1 MSDALSGKSALIT
14 GGTRGLGLEIARAYL
29 QAGAKGVCVCGRDA
43 TALSLAAT
51 ELEAL
56 ADPAQQ
62 VLAVPADVSKPD
74 EVERLV
80 QSAADQLGELT
91 ILVSNAGIYGPKGM
105 IDQVDWAEWARAV
118 EVNLFGSV
126 LATRAAISHF
136 TPRGYGKI
144 IQLSGGGDGGLRG
157 LSAYAASK
165 AAVVRFVETMA
176 DELRERGLAVDINAI
191 APGALNTRMLDEVL
205 AAGPER
211 VGEAFYQ
218 RALGQQR
225 SGGVPLRRAA
235 ELAVFLASTASDGI
249 TGKLLSAVWDPWSE
263 LPEHSADLASDIYTL
278 RRIVPRDRGLD
289 WGDR

>member
-1 MSDALSGKSALIT
+1 MSDVLAGKSALIT

-56 ADPAQQ
+56 ADPEQQ

-80 QSAADQLGELT
+80 ASAADRLGELT

-105 IDQVDWAEWARAV
+105 IDQVDWEEWARAV

-136 TPRGYGKI
+136 IPRGYGK
-144 IQLSGGGDGGLRG
+144 
-157 LSAYAASK
+157 
-165 AAVVRFVETMA
+165 
-176 DELRERGLAVDINAI
+176 
-191 APGALNTRMLDEVL
+191 
-205 AAGPER
+205 
-211 VGEAFYQ
+211 
-218 RALGQQR
+218 
-225 SGGVPLRRAA
+225 
-235 ELAVFLASTASDGI
+235 
-249 TGKLLSAVWDPWSE
+249 
-263 LPEHSADLASDIYTL
+263 
-278 RRIVPRDRGLD
+278 
-289 WGDR
+289 